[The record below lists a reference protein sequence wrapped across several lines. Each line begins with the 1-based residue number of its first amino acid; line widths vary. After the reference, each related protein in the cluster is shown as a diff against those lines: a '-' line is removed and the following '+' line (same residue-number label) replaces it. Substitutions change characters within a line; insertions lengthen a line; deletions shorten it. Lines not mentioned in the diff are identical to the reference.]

1 MNHQFIEA
9 RELIVKA
16 REALCRGDKASARHL
31 GEKAALLA
39 PEMEDV
45 WLVLAASDPNPQ
57 DALAYA
63 QKALEINPQSTRAH
77 RGVEWAS
84 SRLKQVDARPEPSRH
99 SLAPSA
105 TIVPAAKWS
114 GRAGVHQTQVQARAE
129 KDRIPVSPKIVPNRV
144 EVTASLP
151 NKRAYQTV
159 IAMPALQSQ
168 ERNWLLPALL
178 IGAGCMVVGFF
189 ILFALTSPA
198 LASIVSRVS
207 APAPTQENLWAP
219 AEIAKPEVVPIHVSA
234 FSPSNVDNVSSAADA
249 PQSNSILD
257 AVSTA
262 TDVST
267 VTSTAI
273 PTEEPASTPAATET
287 PGSMAIEIVDDTLA
301 NAAPAPS
308 APEYASGNGER
319 WIDVDLTNQSV
330 YAYEGDVVVNSFI
343 VSTGTWLTPT
353 VTGTY
358 RIYIKIRSGS
368 MHGPGYFLPDVPY
381 IMYFYKSYGL
391 HGTYWHKNF
400 GTPMS
405 HGCINLRTD
414 DAAWLFDWASVGT
427 VVYVHY

>member
-16 REALCRGDKASARHL
+16 REALRRGDKTSARQL
-31 GEKAALLA
+31 GEHAALLM
-39 PEMEDV
+39 PDMEDV

-63 QKALEINPQSTRAH
+63 RKALEINPQSTRAR

-84 SRLKQVDARPEPSRH
+84 GWLKQVEVSKDRTQP
-99 SLAPSA
+99 
-105 TIVPAAKWS
+105 TIVPNQVEAA
-114 GRAGVHQTQVQARAE
+114 
-129 KDRIPVSPKIVPNRV
+129 
-144 EVTASLP
+144 ASLP
-151 NKRAYQTV
+151 RKQAYQTV
-159 IAMPALQSQ
+159 VAMPALQVQ
-168 ERNWLLPALL
+168 GKNWLLPALL

-189 ILFALTSPA
+189 ALFALTSPA
-198 LASIVSRVS
+198 VASIVSSFS

-219 AEIAKPEVVPIHVSA
+219 AEIAKPGAAPINVSA
-234 FSPSNVDNVSSAADA
+234 FAPSNAANGSSASNA
-249 PQSNSILD
+249 PQSNSQLD
-257 AVSTA
+257 AAPTA
-262 TDVST
+262 TDVPPT
-267 VTSTAI
+267 T
-273 PTEEPASTPAATET
+273 PTEDPALIPAPTET
-287 PGSMAIEIVDDTLA
+287 PGSMAMEIVEDTLTSES
-301 NAAPAPS
+301 AAPAPA

-353 VTGTY
+353 VTGQY
-358 RIYIKIRSGS
+358 KIYVKIRSGS

-391 HGTYWHKNF
+391 HGTYWHHNF

-405 HGCINLRTD
+405 HGCVNLQTD
-414 DAAWLFDWASVGT
+414 DAAWLFNWASVGT
-427 VVYVHY
+427 VVNVHY